1 MMGGQE
7 ARVPS
12 RCGARLVLSGR
23 KRQELESVRARCL
36 EAGRYR
42 DLQVLPTVHGVELF
56 TASYLQPDQVMVLP
70 LDLAKLESH
79 TAAVRTVLGKM
90 TKVTAS
96 WPGAASG
103 NSGRCPAS
111 STVRPG
117 GLWVPGRRPP
127 WQRTARCSR

>member
-1 MMGGQE
+1 M
-7 ARVPS
+7 
-12 RCGARLVLSGR
+12 LSGR
-23 KRQELESVRARCL
+23 KRKELDSVRARCL

-42 DLQVLPTVHGVELF
+42 DLQVLPTVHGEELL

-70 LDLAKLESH
+70 LDLAKPESH
-79 TAAVRTVLGKM
+79 TAAVRSALDKM

-96 WPGAASG
+96 WPGAAPGS
-103 NSGRCPAS
+103 SGRYPVF

-127 WQRTARCSR
+127 WQRTARCSRSA